1 MLLCFVGTPHLLSWP
16 HSYLLA
22 YMYLLCSPR
31 YLFWREK
38 KGFLM
43 EMVQQLGVGEPTPV
57 ENAFLHNTKNYKFF
71 FMIYINNK

>member
-1 MLLCFVGTPHLLSWP
+1 
-16 HSYLLA
+16 
-22 YMYLLCSPR
+22 
-31 YLFWREK
+31 
-38 KGFLM
+38 M